1 MPLKVGSQVTNTP
14 TEECQECV
22 VIPYDLLWP
31 IAYFYF
37 EGEIK
42 GITVLGKSTARIRSQ
57 TFIAIQQIFFSRNQS
72 QFCIQ
77 LKFRSQHLS
86 Q

>member
-22 VIPYDLLWP
+22 VIPCDLLWP

-42 GITVLGKSTARIRSQ
+42 GIRVLGKSTARIRSQ
-57 TFIAIQQIFFSRNQS
+57 TFIAIQQIYFFPVISHNFVFNS
-72 QFCIQ
+72 NFA
-77 LKFRSQHLS
+77 RST
-86 Q
+86 